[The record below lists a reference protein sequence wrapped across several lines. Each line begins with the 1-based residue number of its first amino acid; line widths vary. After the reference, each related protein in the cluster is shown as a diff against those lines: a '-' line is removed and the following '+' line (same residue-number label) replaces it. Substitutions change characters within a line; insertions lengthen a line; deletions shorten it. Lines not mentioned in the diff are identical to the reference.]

1 MWAMLMSKYR
11 TQCLCMVMIIV
22 ALSAWISGYRT
33 ARYQY
38 QSQISSLQKEYA
50 DETAQR
56 EQQTNQQ
63 LQAALIEQQK
73 WQQFAQQQSV
83 QLAQIRTH
91 LDKQSELLNKEIH
104 HAIEQDKKSGNDC
117 VGLGDNSLQLY
128 NRAFGYSD

>member
-1 MWAMLMSKYR
+1 MWAIATKYR
-11 TQCLCMVMIIV
+11 TECLCILMIRLELV
-22 ALSAWISGYRT
+22 AWISGYHT
-33 ARYQY
+33 ASYRYQT
-38 QSQISSLQKEYA
+38 QISNLQKEYA
-50 DETAQR
+50 EQTAKR

>member
-22 ALSAWISGYRT
+22 VLSAWISGYRT